1 MSNQNAQSNFPF
13 PTGVPLEETLTKG
26 SGMYLAAVCYQR
38 EDSHLTD
45 TFRESTSSAESF
57 FGSAIMDST
66 PGNYIQGWRWYL
78 ISVLFYGAAII
89 AEIARFCRR
98 SQKRP
103 GWRKNLVDKMKP
115 YINTSARTRRFI
127 KYLFLPYL
135 LAGIAIGCA
144 TVGFTTIYIYQLR
157 SYVDRSGWLEVE
169 ASNGQNPEMDATS
182 FGQLVPIFLSAL
194 VFFTFLQTINGK
206 SSIRDFLAGM
216 N

>member
-1 MSNQNAQSNFPF
+1 MSNQNAQSNYPF

-38 EDSHLTD
+38 EDQSLTEI
-45 TFRESTSSAESF
+45 FRDSTSSAHQF
-57 FGSAIMDST
+57 FNGAIGAST
-66 PGNYIQGWRWYL
+66 PRNYIQGWRWYL
-78 ISVLFYGAAII
+78 ISLLFYGAAII
-89 AEIARFCRR
+89 AEFIRFCRR

-103 GWRKNLVDKMKP
+103 GWRKNLADKMKP
-115 YINTSARTRRFI
+115 YINTSTRTRKFI
-127 KYLFLPYL
+127 KCLFLPYL
-135 LAGIAIGCA
+135 VGGIAIGCA
-144 TVGFTTIYIYQLR
+144 TVVCSTKYIYDLR

-206 SSIRDFLAGM
+206 S
-216 N
+216 